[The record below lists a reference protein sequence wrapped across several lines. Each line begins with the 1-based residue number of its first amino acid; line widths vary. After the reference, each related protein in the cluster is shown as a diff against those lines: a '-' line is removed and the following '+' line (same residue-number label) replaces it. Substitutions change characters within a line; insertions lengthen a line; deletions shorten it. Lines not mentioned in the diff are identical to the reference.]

1 MVELKTIAAQQQVR
15 NRLFKLTRLLHK
27 LWHVVVTQAP
37 AFSDASARRALSM
50 ENVSQHT
57 QHGFATIH
65 DRLDGWFNLTGGELN
80 PHADAA

>member
-1 MVELKTIAAQQQVR
+1 MV
-15 NRLFKLTRLLHK
+15 
-27 LWHVVVTQAP
+27 
-37 AFSDASARRALSM
+37 
-50 ENVSQHT
+50 NVSQHT

>member
-1 MVELKTIAAQQQVR
+1 MDMSEAIVHALRGNSV
-15 NRLFKLTRLLHK
+15 LFTRLLHK

-37 AFSDASARRALSM
+37 AFSDTSARRALSM

>member
-1 MVELKTIAAQQQVR
+1 
-15 NRLFKLTRLLHK
+15 
-27 LWHVVVTQAP
+27 
-37 AFSDASARRALSM
+37 M

-80 PHADAA
+80 PTPMRPEYPVICGANA

>member
-1 MVELKTIAAQQQVR
+1 
-15 NRLFKLTRLLHK
+15 
-27 LWHVVVTQAP
+27 
-37 AFSDASARRALSM
+37 M

-57 QHGFATIH
+57 QHGFATIQ